1 MRIPIICLLCKY
13 NFVVLLCAL
22 QSALCSDQSHFSW
35 FECYP
40 KKDKVKNILIFF
52 GYSAKTNKSQSF
64 IVIYFNENESIK
76 IYFKKSHIGIQS
88 HFLWKET
95 LGNLQTAPTPAK
107 QLWFSL
113 TFWPKQEKKE
123 NESDTKSRNNLH
135 KYGVLI
141 VLVVDTFRL
150 RKVKVITLE
159 FICTFCLV
167 YNLYGPYGTCYLYL
181 PPT

>member
-1 MRIPIICLLCKY
+1 MFTLSFFMKNMKKNIQTISLIKY
-13 NFVVLLCAL
+13 RQSLILTLYIKNITAL
-22 QSALCSDQSHFSW
+22 QSALCSDQSHFSR

-64 IVIYFNENESIK
+64 IVIYFNDNESIK

-107 QLWFSL
+107 QL
-113 TFWPKQEKKE
+113 
-123 NESDTKSRNNLH
+123 
-135 KYGVLI
+135 
-141 VLVVDTFRL
+141 
-150 RKVKVITLE
+150 
-159 FICTFCLV
+159 
-167 YNLYGPYGTCYLYL
+167 
-181 PPT
+181 

>member
-1 MRIPIICLLCKY
+1 MTCFWYIICLLCKY
-13 NFVVLLCAL
+13 NFVVLICAL
-22 QSALCSDQSHFSW
+22 QSALCSDQSHFSR

-64 IVIYFNENESIK
+64 IVIYFNDNESIK

-88 HFLWKET
+88 HFLWNET
-95 LGNLQTAPTPAK
+95 LGNNLKSNLQTAATPAK

-123 NESDTKSRNNLH
+123 NERDTKSRNNLH

-141 VLVVDTFRL
+141 VLFRL
-150 RKVKVITLE
+150 FWNKMVIITAAQKQ
-159 FICTFCLV
+159 
-167 YNLYGPYGTCYLYL
+167 
-181 PPT
+181 

>member
-1 MRIPIICLLCKY
+1 MVTFTSTASTASWLAGVKRTILKLPRVFYSKNDDCFINLALLTCFWYIICLLCKY
-13 NFVVLLCAL
+13 NFVVLICAL
-22 QSALCSDQSHFSW
+22 QSALCSDQSHFSR

-64 IVIYFNENESIK
+64 IVIYFNDNESIK

-123 NESDTKSRNNLH
+123 NESDEIIKKQLT
-135 KYGVLI
+135 
-141 VLVVDTFRL
+141 
-150 RKVKVITLE
+150 
-159 FICTFCLV
+159 
-167 YNLYGPYGTCYLYL
+167 
-181 PPT
+181 